1 MPMKKIL
8 YFIWGQPSQD
18 DKKKA
23 EAAGAMLRD
32 ASAWNP
38 NDYTER
44 CDEVMGDPAIIPE
57 PYKVFIKTVGEVKDN
72 APTTDRPLD
81 GMTVVEL
88 REYAKKEGYQI
99 PASVTAKADLI
110 AHLRAQ
116 IEAKA
121 KAKQGTPSYM
131 EENTSM
137 DSDKASVQA
146 SKQSPSPDPSPEQP
160 RL

>member
-1 MPMKKIL
+1 MKKIL
-8 YFIWGQPSQD
+8 YFVWGQPTKE
-18 DKKKA
+18 DKEKA
-23 EAAGAMLRD
+23 DAAGAMLRD

-38 NDYTER
+38 SDYTER

-57 PYKVFIKTVGEVKDN
+57 PYKIFIRTVGEVQDN

-81 GMTVVEL
+81 GMTVAEL
-88 REYAKKEGYQI
+88 REYARKEGYQI
-99 PASVTAKADLI
+99 PAAATTKADIILN
-110 AHLRAQ
+110 LRAQ

-131 EENTSM
+131 EEKTSM

-146 SKQSPSPDPSPEQP
+146 SKQVPSTEQP
-160 RL
+160 TI